1 MDKLVFDIETKNS
14 FDDVGGRENLKDL
27 DVSVVAVYSY
37 DEDKY
42 FCFDEHELSSL
53 GEMLKRAKL
62 IVGFASKRFDIPI
75 LAKYFN
81 FNVASI
87 PHYDIL
93 EEVEAKLGRRIGL
106 GILAEANIGAGK
118 TGHGM
123 EAIELYRRGEIE
135 KLKEYCVN
143 DVKITKEIF
152 DLVREKGYLWI
163 PERGASPM
171 KKLELSYK
179 EAEESPQGQL
189 I

>member
-1 MDKLVFDIETKNS
+1 MDRLVFDIETKNS

-42 FCFDEHELSSL
+42 FCFDEHELPAL
-53 GEMLKRAKL
+53 GEMLRRAKL
-62 IVGFASKRFDIPI
+62 IVGFASKRFDIPV
-75 LAKYFN
+75 LGKYFS

-93 EEVEAKLGRRIGL
+93 EEVEEKLGRRIGL

-152 DLVREKGYLWI
+152 DLIREKGYLWI
-163 PERGASPM
+163 PDRNTSQM
-171 KKLELSYK
+171 KKLELPYK
-179 EAEESPQGQL
+179 EEEESPQGQL

>member
-1 MDKLVFDIETKNS
+1 MDRLVFDIETKNS

-27 DVSVVAVYSY
+27 EVSVVAVYSY

-42 FCFDEHELSSL
+42 FSFEEHELPSL

-62 IVGFASKRFDIPI
+62 IIGFASKRFDIPV

-93 EEVEAKLGRRIGL
+93 EEVEGKLGRRIGL
-106 GILAEANIGAGK
+106 GILAEANVGAGK

-123 EAIELYRRGEIE
+123 EAIDLYRRGKME

-143 DVKITKEIF
+143 DVKITKAIF
-152 DLVREKGYLWI
+152 DLIREKGYLWI
-163 PERGASPM
+163 PDRNTSQM
-171 KKLELSYK
+171 KKLELPYK
-179 EAEESPQGQL
+179 EEESPQGQL
-189 I
+189 L